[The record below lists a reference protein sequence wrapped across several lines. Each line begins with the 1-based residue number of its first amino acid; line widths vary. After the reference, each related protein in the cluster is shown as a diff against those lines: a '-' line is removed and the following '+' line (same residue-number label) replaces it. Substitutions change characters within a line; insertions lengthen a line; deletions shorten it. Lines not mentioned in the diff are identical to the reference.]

1 MTDRHQRSLQKILT
15 SLSEAIDVSPAKYR
29 DARERYDTVGSWL
42 GEEDS
47 ELAPFKP
54 TIYPQGSFALGTAIR
69 PLGDDEY
76 DVDAVCLLER
86 PPDPITQQVL
96 KRLVGDRLR
105 HPRSR
110 YRQMLEPPTGG
121 RRCWTIRY
129 ADASKF
135 HLDVLPAI
143 PDDFLWLLRLGVPR
157 EWAET
162 AIRLTDR
169 KTWDIDPQW
178 PRSNPKGFAAWFRS
192 RMETQ
197 IREAKSIL
205 ALDIKAEAEEI
216 PDYEVRTP
224 LQRLVQ
230 LLKRHRD
237 IHYNGDADKP
247 VSIIITTL
255 AAQAYDDGANLF
267 DALQKV
273 ISEMPTR
280 IVQREGE
287 WWVANPVNP
296 HENFA
301 DKWNEPGNQR
311 KVSVFHDWLRRLER
325 EWTAVLQAADLDAAM
340 PRLRAAFGA
349 RDVNTAW
356 TKCFGT
362 SAGAMAGSAAGAAVV
377 VPRVTERPPVPQ
389 VELPPRPP
397 RPWKPR

>member
-135 HLDVLPAI
+135 HLDVLPRNSG
-143 PDDFLWLLRLGVPR
+143 RL
-157 EWAET
+157 
-162 AIRLTDR
+162 
-169 KTWDIDPQW
+169 
-178 PRSNPKGFAAWFRS
+178 S
-192 RMETQ
+192 
-197 IREAKSIL
+197 L
-205 ALDIKAEAEEI
+205 A
-216 PDYEVRTP
+216 PP
-224 LQRLVQ
+224 L
-230 LLKRHRD
+230 
-237 IHYNGDADKP
+237 
-247 VSIIITTL
+247 
-255 AAQAYDDGANLF
+255 
-267 DALQKV
+267 
-273 ISEMPTR
+273 
-280 IVQREGE
+280 
-287 WWVANPVNP
+287 
-296 HENFA
+296 
-301 DKWNEPGNQR
+301 
-311 KVSVFHDWLRRLER
+311 
-325 EWTAVLQAADLDAAM
+325 
-340 PRLRAAFGA
+340 
-349 RDVNTAW
+349 
-356 TKCFGT
+356 
-362 SAGAMAGSAAGAAVV
+362 GSAAGVGRNRDSAD
-377 VPRVTERPPVPQ
+377 RPQDLGHRSPVATKQ
-389 VELPPRPP
+389 S
-397 RPWKPR
+397 